1 MDTTKIKS
9 MIESTAEVADIVEAI
24 TEAEEFGNDYRELS
38 KGKQIMKVQSV
49 LDKKGIKTNAEFKGN
64 TIVLEG
70 SSDEDT
76 NKGYKLLK
84 KMGLNNLEMK
94 L

>member
-1 MDTTKIKS
+1 MDTNEIKS
-9 MIESTAEVADIVEAI
+9 MIESTAEVADIVGAI

-49 LDKKGIKTNAEFKGN
+49 LDKKGIKTNADFEGN

-70 SSDEDT
+70 SSDEAT

-84 KMGLNNLEMK
+84 KMGLNNLKMK